1 MGMYDPRMTKLS
13 RRLLT
18 VGATTLFALT
28 AVASPAAAIPHA
40 GPNQSVT
47 FTYYSSAA
55 RTVVVGGWSYGSCG
69 EPFDWGTHTRYS
81 TYRVINC

>member
-1 MGMYDPRMTKLS
+1 MARML
-13 RRLLT
+13 RRCLIACAIAVL
-18 VGATTLFALT
+18 
-28 AVASPAAAIPHA
+28 AVAGFAAPGAAIPPA

-47 FTYYSSAA
+47 FTYYSTAA

-81 TYRVINC
+81 TYRIVNC

>member
-1 MGMYDPRMTKLS
+1 ML
-13 RRLLT
+13 RRCLIACAIAML
-18 VGATTLFALT
+18 
-28 AVASPAAAIPHA
+28 AVAGFAAPAAAIPPA

-47 FTYYSSAA
+47 FTYYSTAA

-81 TYRVINC
+81 TYRIINC